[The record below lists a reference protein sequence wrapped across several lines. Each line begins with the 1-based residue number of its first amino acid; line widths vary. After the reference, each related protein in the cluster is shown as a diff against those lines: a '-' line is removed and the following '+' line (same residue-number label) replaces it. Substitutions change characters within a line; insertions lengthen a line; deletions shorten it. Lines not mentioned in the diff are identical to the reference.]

1 MPAEPATAM
10 KREGP
15 VTVGVDLG
23 ERSYDILIGRGVIER
38 AGAEIARRLPG
49 ARLAVVTD
57 ETVANRHLAHLTRN
71 LAAAGI
77 DFVTIVV
84 PPGEGSKSFP
94 VLESVLDQILA
105 ARIERR
111 DAVLAFG
118 GGVVGDLAGFAAGIA
133 LRGMHLIQVPT
144 TLLAQVD
151 SSVGGKTGINT
162 ARGKNLV
169 GTFQQPDFV
178 LADAGILDSLP
189 PRIFNAGYA
198 EVVKYGLIGDAE
210 FYSWLEVNWRA
221 IAAGWPER
229 EHAIEVS
236 CRAKAATVAADER
249 ESGARALL
257 NFGHT
262 FAHALEAATGYSD
275 RLVHGE
281 AVAIGMVL
289 AHRFSARLGLAPEA
303 DGDRLVKHFRDVGL
317 PTRIAD
323 IPGDI
328 GRDAEGLVALMAQ
341 DKKVSRGKLTF
352 ILTRGIGK
360 AFIAPDIQP
369 ADVTAFLRDHMAG

>member
-1 MPAEPATAM
+1 MTTAPAMASRPQGPATV
-10 KREGP
+10 RVE
-15 VTVGVDLG
+15 LG
-23 ERSYDILIGRGVIER
+23 ERSYDIIIGRGVIEG
-38 AGAEIARRLPG
+38 AGEEIARRLPG

-57 ETVANRHLAHLTRN
+57 QTVADRHLKHLTQN
-71 LAAAGI
+71 LTAAGI

-84 PPGEGSKSFP
+84 PPGESSKSFP
-94 VLESVLDQILA
+94 VLEQVLDQVLA
-105 ARIERR
+105 ARIKRR
-111 DAVLAFG
+111 DAILASG
-118 GGVVGDLAGFAAGIA
+118 GGVVGDLAGFASGVA

-162 ARGKNLV
+162 QRGKNLV
-169 GTFQQPDFV
+169 GVFQQPDLV

-189 PRIFNAGYA
+189 PRTFNAGYA
-198 EVVKYGLIGDAE
+198 EVVKYGLIGDAG
-210 FYSWLEVNWRA
+210 FYDWLEGNWRA

-262 FAHALEAATGYSD
+262 FGHALEAATGYSD

-289 AHRFSARLGLAPEA
+289 AHEFSVRLGLAPAA
-303 DGDRLVKHFRDVGL
+303 DTARLVAHLREVGL
-317 PTRIAD
+317 PTRIAA
-323 IPGDI
+323 IPGGV

-352 ILTRGIGK
+352 ILTRGIGE
-360 AFIAPDIQP
+360 AFIAPDIQ
-369 ADVTAFLRDHMAG
+369 ADDVTVFMKDHMAG